1 MRWIIVGVLLLA
13 AAAAFLV
20 APAAMNAA
28 NTAALTK
35 LANGDARGAAK
46 ALDSL
51 AWFGH
56 RDAINNLGVIRSRG
70 LDGMR
75 DPEMAVA
82 LFERAEEKGH
92 LVAGYNLARLAEN
105 KHDTPMADV
114 AVTLARLE
122 PLVQQ
127 GDPHAAALMAR
138 HLYFNN
144 RGELVNRIEER
155 RLGLYE
161 QAAAAGD
168 PVYTYLYAR
177 QLWDTHNPDDTAGMT
192 RAVETMLRAAEAG
205 EPRAM
210 LHLGDMFRQS
220 RRTFKD
226 TFEGGYPGG
235 DQFHWWNL
243 ASEAG
248 EPAATCRYAVNFFRD
263 ISRRDTPL
271 PEHRGA
277 LDTADAQTRQALG
290 HVQSCADAEK
300 RARRGNPV
308 FGVPA
313 LYLGRYS
320 GGFESSRSSIAS
332 AQMIQ
337 GLLLLEGRL
346 MPRDADLGRAYLA
359 RAAERNTRAKAALR
373 AADGFRPE

>member
-1 MRWIIVGVLLLA
+1 MRLIIVGVLLLA
-13 AAAAFLV
+13 LAGLFLV

-28 NTAALTK
+28 NTATLTK
-35 LANGDARGAAK
+35 LANGDARGAAQTFET
-46 ALDSL
+46 LVRL
-51 AWFGH
+51 GH
-56 RDAINNLGVIRSRG
+56 ADAINNLGVIRSRG
-70 LDGMR
+70 LDGTR
-75 DPEMAVA
+75 DPDAA
-82 LFERAEEKGH
+82 LAYFERAEQKGH

-114 AVTLARLE
+114 AVTLGRLE
-122 PLVQQ
+122 PLVRQ

-161 QAAAAGD
+161 QAAASGD
-168 PVYTYLYAR
+168 RVYTYLYAR
-177 QLWDTHNPDDTAGMT
+177 ELWDVANPDDTAGMT
-192 RAVETMLRAAEAG
+192 RAVETMLRAAQAG

-210 LHLGDMFRQS
+210 LHMGDMYRQS
-220 RRTFKD
+220 RRSFRD
-226 TFEGGYPGG
+226 GLEGGYPGG
-235 DQFHWWNL
+235 NQFHWWNL

-277 LDTADAQTRQALG
+277 LETPDAQTAEALG
-290 HVQSCADAEK
+290 HVQACADAPK

-313 LYLGRYS
+313 LYLGRYT

-346 MPRDADLGRAYLA
+346 VARDADLGRAYLA

-373 AADGFRPE
+373 AVDGFRPE